1 MVTISFKSLEDFFI
15 INLKTILTRYWSQN
29 LVVFISQ
36 LLFTNDFKP
45 NIKPIIFWLH
55 TQTMNEAKI
64 IFSFYNLKVNNHT
77 RHETGRYLIHMNHI
91 QAVPRHI
98 LKIVLWYQFHLKLVI
113 VSVNQWNAIAGGHC
127 TLYCFIK
134 LPFIFWRVTFSLR
147 SKNNV
152 TWYFPHWKMFLKSFS
167 HRWLN
172 TSQHKNATLF
182 FGLSLD
188 NCNLIFLT
196 SNSQT
201 SK

>member
-1 MVTISFKSLEDFFI
+1 L
-15 INLKTILTRYWSQN
+15 QN

-77 RHETGRYLIHMNHI
+77 RHETGRYLIHVNHI

-98 LKIVLWYQFHLKLVI
+98 LKIVQWYQFHLKLVI
-113 VSVNQWNAIAGGHC
+113 VSVNQWNAGGHC

-134 LPFIFWRVTFSLR
+134 FPFIFWRVTFSLR

-152 TWYFPHWKMFLKSFS
+152 TWYFTHWKMFF
-167 HRWLN
+167 RV
-172 TSQHKNATLF
+172 
-182 FGLSLD
+182 
-188 NCNLIFLT
+188 FLT
-196 SNSQT
+196 DDWTQVSIKMPHFFWFKLKQLLSYISHFKLANIKIKFQSLE
-201 SK
+201 